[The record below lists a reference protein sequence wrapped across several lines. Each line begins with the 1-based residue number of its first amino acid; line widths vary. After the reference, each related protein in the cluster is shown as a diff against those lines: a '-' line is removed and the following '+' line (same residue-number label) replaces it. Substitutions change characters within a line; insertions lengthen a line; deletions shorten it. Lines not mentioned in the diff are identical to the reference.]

1 MAMAPRTV
9 ACRPELL
16 LQEGRLSL
24 RVIFLDPRSIA
35 LTSNDPSSDRTSG
48 DPFLEGLL
56 IVLVAIGAF
65 LGGRVFAADAGVT
78 GVALAEWVALA
89 MLPLGLLSIRR
100 RRLAETLG
108 MGPLPSG
115 SMAAALLLGLGALP
129 MAWFAFWM
137 ANVAAPVDPEAA
149 RVLGRELVAQDGGEL
164 LVLLALAAITPAIC
178 EELLFRGLLLRTLLR
193 RHSPALAIGAS
204 AATFA
209 LLHWTPGGAARMA
222 PTLILGLLLG
232 WAVWR
237 SGSLWV
243 GMLVHGVYNA
253 TLLAGAAW
261 SLGPGPVRPEAPP
274 TALLLVGFA
283 MLFAGTHVLMLRTPA
298 PNRS

>member
-1 MAMAPRTV
+1 MPDTF
-9 ACRPELL
+9 P
-16 LQEGRLSL
+16 
-24 RVIFLDPRSIA
+24 DPRSVA
-35 LTSNDPSSDRTSG
+35 LTSNDPSRDRSAG

-56 IVLVAIGAF
+56 IVLLAIGVF
-65 LGGRVFAADAGVT
+65 LGGRVFAADAGVR
-78 GVALAEWVALA
+78 GVALAEWLALA
-89 MLPLGLLSIRR
+89 ILPLALLTLRR
-100 RRLAETLG
+100 RRLREALG
-108 MGPLPSG
+108 VGPLPSG
-115 SMAAALLLGLGALP
+115 SLPAALLLGLGALP
-129 MAWFAFWM
+129 MAWFAFWI

-149 RVLGRELVAQDGGEL
+149 RILGRELVARDGEQL

-178 EELLFRGLLLRTLLR
+178 EELLFRGVLLRTLLR

-237 SGSLWV
+237 SGSLWM

-261 SLGPGPVRPEAPP
+261 SLGPGPARPEAPP
-274 TALLLVGFA
+274 TAVLLVGFA
-283 MLFAGTHVLMLRTPA
+283 MLFAGTHVLMLRTPT
-298 PNRS
+298 PSRS